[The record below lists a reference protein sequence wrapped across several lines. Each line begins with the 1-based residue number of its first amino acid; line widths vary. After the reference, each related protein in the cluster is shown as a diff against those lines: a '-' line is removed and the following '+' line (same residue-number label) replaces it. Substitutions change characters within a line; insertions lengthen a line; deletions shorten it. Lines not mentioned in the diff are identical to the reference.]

1 MRLRGA
7 SDIIPAVKECPE
19 ITDAV
24 RKRAR
29 DFIDNEKQFHLGF
42 LPTEQSNPITATLED
57 DFKRSTLAGV
67 QCLQRGD
74 RQIPITMRHVFASH
88 GFAKLVDSMVT
99 TLTDPVPRLS
109 SVALAKEDSP
119 FPVPRIIFSGCG
131 ATGRLSIL
139 LESMWR
145 DFFHRRAAE
154 LTDEERALADR
165 SASIMTGGDFALIR
179 SVEFFEDFAEGGR
192 RQAAAL
198 GVGEGDT
205 FVAITEGGETSSV
218 LGTLKYATE
227 HGARCF
233 LVFNNPAD
241 LLRKHLDRCRE
252 AIDNPKVTVIDLYCG
267 SMSVAGS
274 TRMQATSS
282 EQLLCSCALEAA
294 LCRVLPRFAKETAAD
309 YTLAFENL
317 LAGLESPEGRA
328 GLVKAIEFEK
338 GVYEKHGRI
347 TYLAD
352 KCMLDLFTDN
362 TERSPTFMLPPLRSS
377 REKHLA
383 QSWAFVKNPLHSTE
397 ECWSEMMR
405 RHPRCLEFTADDA
418 RSLGM
423 PQCFVDNPPAIKYSD
438 LVTYMIGNEP
448 APERIDGYE
457 RAAAVA
463 LTVGDRSAD
472 FLAAADRLSSAWRE
486 KIAFHIGR
494 ISNTTNP
501 STRSTLLHGQF
512 PESQT
517 TIHIDFPIADSP
529 LEIWKHLAVKL
540 AFNCLSTGTMA
551 SMGRIA
557 GNWMSWVSVSNKKL
571 IDRGIRLISELG
583 AVPYE
588 EAAERL
594 FAAEEWVQSQDW
606 TGQEEPCAVQVAL
619 RVRGMVPQDR

>member
-1 MRLRGA
+1 MSISTLAA
-7 SDIIPAVKECPE
+7 SAVFAFECS
-19 ITDAV
+19 DAA
-24 RKRAR
+24 KAKAQ

-42 LPTEQSNPITATLED
+42 LPTEQSNPITATLEE

-74 RQIPITMRHVFASH
+74 RQIPITMRHVFA
-88 GFAKLVDSMVT
+88 GEKFAKLVDSMVE
-99 TLTDPVPRLS
+99 TLQAP
-109 SVALAKEDSP
+109 KG
-119 FPVPRIIFSGCG
+119 RIIFSGCG

-145 DFFHRRAAE
+145 DFFHRRADE
-154 LTDEERALADR
+154 LTPAERALADR

-198 GVGEGDT
+198 NVGEGDT

-218 LGTLKYATE
+218 LGTLKYAAE
-227 HGARCF
+227 HGAKCF

-241 LLRKHLDRCRE
+241 LLRGHLDRCRE
-252 AIDNPKVTVIDLYCG
+252 AIDNPKVTVLDIYCG
-267 SMSVAGS
+267 SMSLAGS

-282 EQLLCSCALEAA
+282 EQLLGSCALEAA
-294 LCRVLPRFAKETAAD
+294 LCRVLPRFAKETAKD
-309 YTLAFENL
+309 YTVAFENL
-317 LAGLESPEGRA
+317 LAGLESPGGRA

-377 REKHLA
+377 RDKHLA
-383 QSWAFVKNPLHSTE
+383 QSWAFVKNPLHPTV
-397 ECWSEMMR
+397 ECWNEMMR
-405 RHPRCLEFTADDA
+405 RHPRCLEFTSDDA

-423 PQCFVDNPPAIKYSD
+423 PQRFIDSPPLIKYGD

-457 RAAAVA
+457 RAAAVV
-463 LTVGDRSAD
+463 LTVGDRPAD
-472 FLAAADRLSSAWRE
+472 FLAAADKLAAAWHE
-486 KIAFHIGR
+486 KVYFHIGSGR
-494 ISNTTNP
+494 AACPQAAARRVEDNA
-501 STRSTLLHGQF
+501 HCH
-512 PESQT
+512 
-517 TIHIDFPIADSP
+517 IHIDFPIADSP

-540 AFNCLSTGTMA
+540 AFNSLSTGTMA
-551 SMGRIA
+551 ASGRVA
-557 GNWMSWVSVSNKKL
+557 GNWMSWVSISNKKL
-571 IDRGIRLISELG
+571 IDRGIRLLVELG
-583 AVPYE
+583 HVSYE
-588 EAAERL
+588 EAAQRI
-594 FAAEEWVQSQDW
+594 FAAEEWVASQDW
-606 TGQEEPCAVQVAL
+606 TGREEPCAVQVAL
-619 RVRGMVPQDR
+619 ERIRKEGCK

>member
-1 MRLRGA
+1 MKSSFKA
-7 SDIIPAVKECPE
+7 
-19 ITDAV
+19 TDAA
-24 RKRAR
+24 RAKAR
-29 DFIDNEKQFHLGF
+29 AFIENEKQFHLGF

-57 DFKRSTLAGV
+57 DFRRSTLAGV

-74 RQIPITMRHVFASH
+74 RQIPIVMRHVFS
-88 GFAKLVDSMVT
+88 GEKFAKLVDAMVAAVT
-99 TLTDPVPRLS
+99 GP
-109 SVALAKEDSP
+109 KG
-119 FPVPRIIFSGCG
+119 RIVFSGCG

-145 DFFHRRAAE
+145 DFFHRRTDE
-154 LTDEERALADR
+154 LTPGERALADR

-198 GVGEGDT
+198 DVGEGDT

-218 LGTLKYATE
+218 LGSLKYAAE
-227 HGARCF
+227 HGAKCF

-241 LLRKHLDRCRE
+241 LLRGHLDRCRE
-252 AIDNPKVTVIDLYCG
+252 AIDNPKVTVLDIYCG
-267 SMSVAGS
+267 SMSLAGS

-294 LCRVLPRFAKETAAD
+294 LCRILPRFASETSGD
-309 YTLAFENL
+309 YTLAFERL
-317 LAGLESPEGRA
+317 LAGLESPGGRA

-338 GVYEKHGRI
+338 GVYERHGRI

-377 REKHLA
+377 RDRHLA
-383 QSWAFVKNPLHSTE
+383 QSWAFVKNPLHPTE

-423 PQCFVDNPPAIKYSD
+423 PQVFVDNPPLIKYGD

-448 APERIDGYE
+448 APERIEGYE
-457 RAAAVA
+457 RAAAVT
-463 LTVGDRSAD
+463 LTVGDRPAD
-472 FLAAADRLSSAWRE
+472 FIAAADRLSAAWPER
-486 KIAFHIGR
+486 IDFHIGR
-494 ISNTTNP
+494 EPRTTASREP
-501 STRSTLLHGQF
+501 L
-512 PESQT
+512 
-517 TIHIDFPIADSP
+517 IHIDMPIAESP

-551 SMGRIA
+551 AMGRVA
-557 GNWMSWVSVSNKKL
+557 GNWMSWVSISNKKL
-571 IDRGIRLISELG
+571 IDRGIRLLVELG
-583 AVPYE
+583 GISYE
-588 EAAERL
+588 DAAERI
-594 FAAEEWVQSQDW
+594 FAAEEWVASQDW
-606 TGQEEPCAVQVAL
+606 TGKEEPCAVQVAL
-619 RVRGMVPQDR
+619 GQLRNG

>member
-1 MRLRGA
+1 M
-7 SDIIPAVKECPE
+7 KEYSE
-19 ITDAV
+19 ITESA

-29 DFIDNEKQFHLGF
+29 DFIDNEKQFQLGF
-42 LPTEQSNPITATLED
+42 LPTEQSNPITATLEE

-74 RQIPITMRHVFASH
+74 RQIAITMRHVFASPK
-88 GFAKLVDSMVT
+88 FKSLVDSMVS
-99 TLTDPVPRLS
+99 TLT
-109 SVALAKEDSP
+109 AGKG
-119 FPVPRIIFSGCG
+119 RIIFSGCG

-154 LTDEERALADR
+154 LTAEELKLADR

-198 GVGEGDT
+198 NVGEGDT

-218 LGTLKYATE
+218 LGTLKYAAE

-267 SMSVAGS
+267 SMALAGS

-309 YTLAFENL
+309 YTIAFESL
-317 LAGLESPEGRA
+317 LSGLESKSGRA
-328 GLVKAIEFEK
+328 ALVKAIDFEK
-338 GVYEKHGRI
+338 GIYEEHGRI

-377 REKHLA
+377 REKGLA
-383 QSWAFVKNPLHSTE
+383 QSWAFVKNPLHTTE
-397 ECWSEMMR
+397 ECWTEMMR
-405 RHPRCLEFTADDA
+405 RHPRCLEFTSEDA

-423 PQCFVDNPPAIKYSD
+423 PQKFIDNPPLIKYSD
-438 LVTYMIGNEP
+438 LVTYMIGNES
-448 APERIDGYE
+448 APERIEGYA
-457 RAAAVA
+457 RAAAVVV
-463 LTVGDRSAD
+463 TVGDRPAD
-472 FLAAADRLSSAWRE
+472 FMAAADKLAAAWPE
-486 KIAFHIGR
+486 KVYFHIGSGR
-494 ISNTTNP
+494 ASCPQDAARRVEDNAP
-501 STRSTLLHGQF
+501 YHAAA
-512 PESQT
+512 PYH
-517 TIHIDFPIADSP
+517 IHVDFPIADSP

-551 SMGRIA
+551 AMGRVA
-557 GNWMSWVSVSNKKL
+557 GNWMSWVSISNKKL

-583 AVPYE
+583 GVSYE

-594 FAAEEWVQSQDW
+594 FAADEWVQSQDW
-606 TGQEEPCAVQVAL
+606 TGKEEPCAVQVAL
-619 RVRGMVPQDR
+619 KWLRK